1 MLNQNRVLNYI
12 KQNLAFPFQFIEL
25 TDEKI
30 LEYIKTYSLREFS
43 YYIPNIATTG
53 LNLADTNN
61 LVPNGRPNEFY
72 VTDELGLEIL
82 NIKNIYFSQS
92 NWMFHGHPPLGP
104 LSMGELIP
112 WAFSVETAGW
122 VKTYSNWN
130 YTFEFKSPNI
140 VRISPTPISEG
151 WVTVEYERIHPE
163 SFATIPNDLQMFFM
177 DFCLADIMIL
187 IGRLRQ
193 KYGSGG
199 GIKTPFGDIPLNA
212 DEMLGDGKDKKRE
225 LLDKLN
231 TTYIPNVI
239 ISFG

>member
-25 TDEKI
+25 DDNQI

-53 LNLADTNN
+53 LNLQLPTN
-61 LVPNGRPNEFY
+61 LVPGKVNEYY

-92 NWMFHGHPPLGP
+92 NFVFHGHPPLGP
-104 LSMGELIP
+104 LSLGELVP
-112 WAFSVETAGW
+112 WALSVEVAGW
-122 VKTYSNWN
+122 VKTFSNWN
-130 YTFEFKSPNI
+130 YTFEFKSPNM
-140 VRISPTPISEG
+140 VRISPTPVSEQ
-151 WVTVEYERIHPE
+151 WVTVEYERIHPD
-163 SFATIPNDLQMFFM
+163 SFGTIPNDLQMFFM
-177 DFCLADIMIL
+177 EFCLADIQIL
-187 IGRLRQ
+187 VGRLRQ

-212 DEMLGDGKDKKRE
+212 DETMNEGKEKKRE
-225 LLDKLN
+225 LIDKLN
-231 TTYIPNVI
+231 AGLIPNCV